1 MTSLKLFYRSAS
13 AALLLGLIV
22 GAPDIA
28 QALDLVPSITGSL
41 TGRESPQTPLPPNVY
56 KPLPPPPPNV
66 GKLLPPIPSSATPPQ
81 GILKAPNGR
90 GAPVP
95 PSERPSSVTNQ
106 TVPAPQGTPPPAFA
120 PSSSYVPNKGSTTGT
135 KSTAG
140 SSGDGGPR
148 EGGFGD
154 EVEESPL

>member
-1 MTSLKLFYRSAS
+1 MTKLFYQRGAS

-66 GKLLPPIPSSATPPQ
+66 GKLLPPIPSREVINSSSRSNSTQ
-81 GILKAPNGR
+81 GA
-90 GAPVP
+90 
-95 PSERPSSVTNQ
+95 
-106 TVPAPQGTPPPAFA
+106 GTGNCAMMFLRICVPPAFLCA
-120 PSSSYVPNKGSTTGT
+120 T
-135 KSTAG
+135 KSRG
-140 SSGDGGPR
+140 IELR
-148 EGGFGD
+148 
-154 EVEESPL
+154 

>member
-1 MTSLKLFYRSAS
+1 MTSLKLFYRRGAP

-28 QALDLVPSITGSL
+28 QALDLIPSITGSL

-66 GKLLPPIPSSATPPQ
+66 GKLLPPLPSSATPPQ

-106 TVPAPQGTPPPAFA
+106 TVSAPQRTPPPAF
-120 PSSSYVPNKGSTTGT
+120 PSSQQAGRGGGGGAGIDLTHAGDDGDATG
-135 KSTAG
+135 
-140 SSGDGGPR
+140 D
-148 EGGFGD
+148 
-154 EVEESPL
+154 

>member
-1 MTSLKLFYRSAS
+1 MTKLFYRGAP

-28 QALDLVPSITGSL
+28 QAVEVPSITGSVS
-41 TGRESPQTPLPPNVY
+41 RSQSPQTPLPPYIPAPQVN
-56 KPLPPPPPNV
+56 KPLPPVNKP
-66 GKLLPPIPSSATPPQ
+66 LPPIPASALPTPPK

-106 TVPAPQGTPPPAFA
+106 TVPAPQGTPPPAF
-120 PSSSYVPNKGSTTGT
+120 PSSQQAAAAKAAARA
-135 KSTAG
+135 AG
-140 SSGDGGPR
+140 RGGGGGAGIDLTHAGDD
-148 EGGFGD
+148 GD
-154 EVEESPL
+154 ANGL